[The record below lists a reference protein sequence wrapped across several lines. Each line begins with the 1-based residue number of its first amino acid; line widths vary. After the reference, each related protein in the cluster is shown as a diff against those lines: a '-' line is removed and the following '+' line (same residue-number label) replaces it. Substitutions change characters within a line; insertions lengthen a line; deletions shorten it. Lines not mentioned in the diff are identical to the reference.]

1 LIDKEVLMSRTKQ
14 RTLQF
19 DCLDSK
25 VLLSA
30 GLADTAVAV
39 HRDVVKH
46 FHLNGAFTGLP
57 LGSAV
62 QNGFRVSLFLVEGH
76 AGSMHRVSG
85 VLNLGDTMILSG
97 KKPNL
102 SNAALALANKEGSVV
117 LLITKTTTR
126 YYDFKVVAGT
136 GVYTG
141 AQGSGFLVV
150 LTDGQSKALSYTIR
164 LHTTSDTNSGGK

>member
-1 LIDKEVLMSRTKQ
+1 MSRTKE

-19 DCLDSK
+19 DCLDGK
-25 VLLSA
+25 VLLST
-30 GLADTAVAV
+30 GLVDTAMAV
-39 HRDVVKH
+39 QQDVVKH
-46 FHLNGAFTGLP
+46 FHLNGALTGLP

-62 QNGFRVSLFLVEGH
+62 QDGFRVSLFLVEGH
-76 AGSMHRVSG
+76 AGSMRRVSG
-85 VLNLGDTMILSG
+85 VLNLADTMIPSG

-117 LLITKTTTR
+117 LSITKTTTR

-141 AQGSGFLVV
+141 AGGLGFLVV

-164 LHTTSDTNSGGK
+164 LHTTSATNSKGN